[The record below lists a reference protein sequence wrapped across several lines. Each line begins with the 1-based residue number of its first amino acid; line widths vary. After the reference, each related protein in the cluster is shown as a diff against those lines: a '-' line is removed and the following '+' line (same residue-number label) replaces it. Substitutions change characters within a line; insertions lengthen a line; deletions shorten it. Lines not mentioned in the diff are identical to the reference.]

1 MSFSKMH
8 CAKNPFKKAGV
19 KHYTKDKKEYK
30 GETHKMDDGSLHTG
44 ATHTKGS
51 EELVHGPFNKKVSWK
66 YGEATYSGTLIPSKE
81 TETHRYAR
89 THNGKIKSLPK

>member
-30 GETHKMDDGSLHTG
+30 GETHKMKDGSLHTG

-51 EELVHGPFNKKVSWK
+51 EELVHGPFKKTLNHTNTKCWPGKKKV
-66 YGEATYSGTLIPSKE
+66 GTKMSSTRPGVRVNDCK
-81 TETHRYAR
+81 
-89 THNGKIKSLPK
+89 